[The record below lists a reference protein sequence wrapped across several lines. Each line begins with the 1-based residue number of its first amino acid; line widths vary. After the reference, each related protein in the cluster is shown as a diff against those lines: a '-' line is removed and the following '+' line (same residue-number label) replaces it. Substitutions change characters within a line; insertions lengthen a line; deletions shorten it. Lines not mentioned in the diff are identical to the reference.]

1 MIEAYK
7 NGEDL
12 HRQTASIVLGKTID
26 DVSKEDRQLAKA
38 VNFGLLYG
46 QSAKGLVA
54 YAKKAYGVEME
65 YERARDIR
73 SRFFSAYTG
82 LREWHK
88 TARKMAAESTQSVR
102 TVSGRVQWLPEGEE
116 AKWPRFT
123 ALVNTPVQGGS
134 ADALKQAMVDLA
146 DKLPHTASIVSTVHD
161 ELIVE
166 CASDTAEEVK
176 ALVETVML
184 DAVQTMFPGVRFEVE
199 SGICDS
205 WAEK

>member
-1 MIEAYK
+1 M
-7 NGEDL
+7 
-12 HRQTASIVLGKTID
+12 
-26 DVSKEDRQLAKA
+26 
-38 VNFGLLYG
+38 
-46 QSAKGLVA
+46 
-54 YAKKAYGVEME
+54 KKAYGVEMD

-82 LREWHK
+82 LWEWHK
-88 TARKMAAESTQSVR
+88 NARKMAAEGAQSVR

-123 ALVNTPVQGGS
+123 ALVNTPVQGGA

-146 DKLPHTASIVSTVHD
+146 DKLTSSASIVSTVHD

-166 CASDTAEEVK
+166 CTSDTAEEVK
-176 ALVETVML
+176 ALVETAML

-199 SGICDS
+199 AGVCES